1 MKNNKTLKRVL
12 VAVSKYKL
20 WLALSLI
27 FCAVTVVLTLAI
39 PILVGRAIDLIIDK
53 GNVDMAGVIRILAL
67 VGVATVVTAL
77 LQWIINVINNK
88 VAYSTV
94 RDLRSRAFK
103 KIQKLPISYID
114 SHGHGDIVSRVSTDA
129 DQFSEGLIL
138 GFTQL
143 FTGIMTIVGTLVFML
158 TISPWVALI
167 VVALTP
173 LSIVVSRFISKRTY
187 SMFTEQSKTRGEQT
201 AFIDEMIANQ
211 KTVKAFCREAQAQ
224 TDFDKINARLEKCAF
239 NATFYSSLVN
249 PSTRFVNSMVY
260 AGVALAG
267 AFLALSGYMTVGGV
281 VSFLSYANQYTKPFN
296 EISGVITEFQNS
308 LACAARLFELI
319 DAKPESEDKDRALEE
334 VRGDV
339 SMQNVSFG
347 YTDDKILIK
356 NLNLEVKAGSHIAI
370 VGPTGCGKTTL
381 INLLMRFY
389 DVKSGKIKIDGTDIN
404 DVTRKSLRACYGM
417 VLQDTWL
424 KTGTVRENIAM
435 GRPDATLDE
444 ITQAAKAVHSHS
456 FIKRLPDGYD
466 TVIGEGGISLSEG
479 QRQLLSITRIML
491 TSPPMLILDE
501 ATSSIDTRT
510 EVRIS
515 RAFKKLMA
523 GRTTF
528 IVAHRLSTVRESD
541 VILVMKDG
549 NIIEQGDHDSLI
561 KQGGFYKT
569 LWESQFAKSK
579 QE

>member
-1 MKNNKTLKRVL
+1 MAMKTNKTLKRVL
-12 VAVSKYKL
+12 VAVSKYRL

-27 FCAVTVVLTLAI
+27 FCAVTVALTLLI
-39 PILVGRAIDLIIDK
+39 PILVGRAVDLIVDK
-53 GNVDMAGVIRILAL
+53 GNVDMAGVIKILAA
-67 VGVATVVTAL
+67 VGVATVITAV

-88 VAYSTV
+88 VAYNTV

-129 DQFSEGLIL
+129 EQFSEGLIL

-224 TDFDKINARLEKCAF
+224 ADFDKINTRLENCAF
-239 NATFYSSLVN
+239 KATFYSSLVN

-260 AGVALAG
+260 AAVALAG
-267 AFLALSGYMTVGGV
+267 AFLALAGYMTVGGV

-308 LACAARLFELI
+308 LACASRLFELI
-319 DAKPESEDKDRALEE
+319 DAQPESADTDRALEK

-339 SMQNVSFG
+339 SIKNVSFG

-356 NLNLEVKAGSHIAI
+356 DLNLEVKAGSHIAI

-389 DVKSGKIKIDGTDIN
+389 DVKGGQIRIDGTDIN
-404 DVTRKSLRACYGM
+404 GVTRQSLRASFGM

-424 KTGTVRENIAM
+424 KSGTVRENIAM
-435 GRPDATLDE
+435 GRPDAELSE
-444 ITQAAKAVHSHS
+444 IIEAAKAVHSHS

-491 TSPPMLILDE
+491 MSPPMLILDE

-523 GRTTF
+523 GRTAF

-549 NIIEQGDHDSLI
+549 NIIEQGNHDSLI

-579 QE
+579 